1 VSADLKP
8 VFRGDLISSLRE
20 DDEFVE
26 AAFADWKQQR
36 GYHAGIR
43 VGDIDRKSLSEV
55 LQRAQTLKVR
65 ARETTA

>member
-1 VSADLKP
+1 MSGQKVGHGFTGP
-8 VFRGDLISSLRE
+8 